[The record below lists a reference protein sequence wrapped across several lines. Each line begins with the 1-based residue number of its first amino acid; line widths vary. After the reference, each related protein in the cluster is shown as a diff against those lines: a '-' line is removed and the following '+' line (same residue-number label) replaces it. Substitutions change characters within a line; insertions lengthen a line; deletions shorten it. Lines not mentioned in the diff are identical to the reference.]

1 MMEDSVTIPMEAMR
15 GRLSEVLP
23 AWDQLPESVWK
34 RAGALNTW
42 GTNAIEGNTL
52 NHDDVERILLLEESV
67 ADHPIHEIVETLQHE
82 SAFWN
87 LPRRV
92 DRPIDL
98 VTALELHEEVFRGE
112 VRKMPGRWRHSNVR
126 IAGSRHRPPRRER
139 IVPEMEAWVAG
150 LRKRAGAPLLDSA
163 AWMHHRFEQVHPFE
177 DGNGRVGR
185 LLLNLWLMQR
195 GWPPL
200 HILPPD
206 RRAYLGALE
215 AGNLG
220 DLEPLRRFL
229 GHCLARSLL
238 DLLDQVGGPDDEL
251 HDLRHWAAQD
261 WCPHGADY
269 LALRCRQGALAGLR
283 VNESSDRWRDARP
296 GRPHWLTSE
305 FAVRW
310 YLERVGERMGEG

>member
-1 MMEDSVTIPMEAMR
+1 MDFFETIPLEPMR
-15 GRLSEVLP
+15 DRLVETVPSWDRLP
-23 AWDQLPESVWK
+23 DGVWK

-52 NHDDVERILLLEESV
+52 DHDDVERLLLLEQSV

-82 SAFWN
+82 NAFWS

-98 VTALELHEEVFRGE
+98 VTVLELHEEVFRGE
-112 VRKMPGRWRHSNVR
+112 SRKLPGRWRRSNVR
-126 IAGSRHRPPRRER
+126 IAGSRHRPPRMER
-139 IVPEMEAWVAG
+139 IVPEMERWVAD
-150 LRKRAGAPLLDSA
+150 LRARRDAPLLASA

-195 GWPPL
+195 RWPPL

-206 RRAYLGALE
+206 RRAYLDALE
-215 AGNLG
+215 AGNGG
-220 DLEPLRRFL
+220 DPDPLARFL
-229 GHCLARSLL
+229 GRCLSRSLL
-238 DLLDQVGGPDDEL
+238 DLLDQVGGPDDAL
-251 HDLRHWAAQD
+251 HNLRHWAAQD
-261 WCPHGADY
+261 WCPHDAAY
-269 LALRCRQGALAGLR
+269 LALRCRQGMLAGLR
-283 VNESSDRWRDARP
+283 VSESSDRWREARP

-305 FAVRW
+305 AAVRW
-310 YLERVGERMGEG
+310 YLDRMREG